1 MNEFRFTDAQREAL
15 ESFLAAPP
23 ATREQH
29 DTLTQYLKEL
39 TNEHKAQYADRKC
52 VLAWDDMRLLARV
65 CEMQMSIEFD
75 FEDEE
80 ELRGLKA
87 QLHAIHPALG
97 NLPLTAE
104 D

>member
-39 TNEHKAQYADRKC
+39 TNEH
-52 VLAWDDMRLLARV
+52 MRLLARV